1 MAIPLPKEI
10 PMDASIPS
18 PAGAVPDSPG
28 VYVKPPRIFTV
39 CLVAG
44 LILEYA
50 FPSAIPVIPKT
61 ARMVSGAV
69 LAAAGFA
76 FMMWGH
82 TLFTRLGV
90 NVKTILP
97 ASRLVTFGAYRK
109 SRNPMYVGFLAI
121 LAGAGLAAGSVWMV
135 LTAVPMALYLGLYVV
150 PREEAGLSGP
160 QVRSGLRNYR
170 RNVRRWL

>member
-1 MAIPLPKEI
+1 
-10 PMDASIPS
+10 MDASIPS
-18 PAGAVPDSPG
+18 PDGTVPDSPG
-28 VYVKPPRIFTV
+28 VYVKPPRIFQL

-50 FPSAIPVIPKT
+50 IPTAIPAIPKT
-61 ARMVSGAV
+61 ARLVSGAA

-97 ASRLVTFGAYRK
+97 ASRLVTAGAYRR

-121 LAGAGLAAGSVWMV
+121 LVGLGLALGSVWMV

-150 PREEAGLSGP
+150 PREEAYLARRFGP
-160 QVRSGLRNYR
+160 DYETYR